1 MPWNLAPSDDLVLQ
15 SELSRKR
22 ELGTSELILCAV
34 LVEKIPNLGGL
45 CRTSEIFGAKQ
56 LLIASNRYVSDP
68 GFRSLSVTSEK
79 WIDIEQVLP
88 IKLASYLSDKKSEGY
103 TIVGVEQTANSKM
116 IGKFKFPMKTVLVL
130 GNEKTG
136 KNAKKRDD
144 LRTTKKRVE
153 ALRRNLLYFFIVCN
167 IL

>member
-1 MPWNLAPSDDLVLQ
+1 MVGSPYEKENKDDANATYADIQKKIMPWNLAPSDDLVLQ

-22 ELGTSELILCAV
+22 DLGTSELILCAV

-45 CRTSEIFGAKQ
+45 CRTAEIFGAKQ

-88 IKLASYLSDKKSEGY
+88 IKLGGYLSEMKRDGY
-103 TIVGVEQTANSKM
+103 TIVGVEQTANSQM
-116 IGKFKFPMKTVLVL
+116 IGKFKFPKKTVLVL

-136 KNAKKRDD
+136 
-144 LRTTKKRVE
+144 
-153 ALRRNLLYFFIVCN
+153 
-167 IL
+167 